1 MFVEAFRN
9 VGEKC
14 SRGVHTSDNKFPP
27 SSPTTISTDTD
38 ESKQHYACGIISHDA
53 DQSILSNTFESQ
65 FCAPG
70 KKVTSDTDADYYRM
84 KRISRKGLKDH
95 PCKIEFQLVKQDLQ
109 QKSKSLHNNNRS
121 IPFNRNKCRC
131 AYEKKQQQ
139 HQQHQQYQQPQQ
151 QQANHQLNDAD
162 DNHGE
167 INKECKQKLQPQ
179 SVKSKIRNIFT
190 WFNQKQSS
198 TKFNNDRFDGVQ
210 DDAENAEI
218 YYFDHGS
225 PLFYRTTDC
234 PPHLISELIAQRTT
248 YHATRFW
255 AELFGSIN
263 IGVTFIVTFF
273 LQFYRFLLYS
283 IFRAIIVGILQITS
297 DYLFKPLL
305 AVLFN
310 GLLQPHFIFC
320 QNIFHSICN
329 MLNPITK
336 LIGNILRP
344 FTECIRAMRL
354 VEVKNVNK
362 ITKQKEA
369 PMSQLQFQ
377 TFQGQS
383 MV

>member
-1 MFVEAFRN
+1 MFAEGLSN

-38 ESKQHYACGIISHDA
+38 EFKQHYACGTNSHDA
-53 DQSILSNTFESQ
+53 DQSILSNTSESQ
-65 FCAPG
+65 FFAPG

-84 KRISRKGLKDH
+84 KRISRKGYKDH
-95 PCKIEFQLVKQDLQ
+95 PCKIEFQLVKQNVQL
-109 QKSKSLHNNNRS
+109 KSKSFHSNNRTL
-121 IPFNRNKCRC
+121 PFNRHKCRC
-131 AYEKKQQQ
+131 AYQQKQ
-139 HQQHQQYQQPQQ
+139 HQ
-151 QQANHQLNDAD
+151 N
-162 DNHGE
+162 
-167 INKECKQKLQPQ
+167 
-179 SVKSKIRNIFT
+179 VKSKMRNIFT
-190 WFNQKQSS
+190 CFNQKSSS
-198 TKFNNDRFDGVQ
+198 TKCNNDRFHNAE
-210 DDAENAEI
+210 DDAENAENAEI

-354 VEVKNVNK
+354 VEVKNVNRG
-362 ITKQKEA
+362 TKDKE
-369 PMSQLQFQ
+369 PPPTSSQLQFQ
-377 TFQGQS
+377 TFQAQS